1 MLHTLWGIMAILAV
15 DDAIVEMPIHH
26 PPPSSGI
33 STLPV
38 LREMI
43 LLPTGGGLIFFFC
56 WPFIPACDVLSWFT
70 SGEGVSGP
78 ICDHCA
84 LRQSTPLP
92 HARYNLYTSL
102 QAWTAEFKDSTSEV
116 ATYKAHSFKISYST
130 SSLIKISLFI
140 TIYICLSLHH
150 DRRRLDI

>member
-1 MLHTLWGIMAILAV
+1 LMKFA
-15 DDAIVEMPIHH
+15 H
-26 PPPSSGI
+26 PLPLPHRANF
-33 STLPV
+33 STSP
-38 LREMI
+38 
-43 LLPTGGGLIFFFC
+43 GGGGTNFFIDPTFLLMC
-56 WPFIPACDVLSWFT
+56 ALRFT

-140 TIYICLSLHH
+140 TIYYRLTLHH
-150 DRRRLDI
+150 DRLRLVI